1 MRIYTRAGDEGQT
14 GLLYGGRVSKTDP
27 KCEAYGT
34 TDEAV
39 STMGLARALSQDAR
53 VKEILLETQ
62 RQLFTVGAEL
72 ATDRENYHHL
82 LTHGTIV
89 SSDMVARLEQLIDE
103 LMDKVDMPAAFIV
116 PGASP
121 ASSALD
127 VARTIL
133 RTAERRIVGL
143 HEQGQL
149 LNPEIMR
156 YVNRLSDLLFALA
169 RYEDRALPFELVTGE
184 QQ

>member
-1 MRIYTRAGDEGQT
+1 MRIYTRAGDDGET
-14 GLLYGGRVSKTDP
+14 GLLFGGRVSKTDP

-34 TDEAV
+34 TDQAV
-39 STMGLARALSQDAR
+39 STMGLARSLSRDAR
-53 VKEILLETQ
+53 VKEILLEVQ

-72 ATDRENYHHL
+72 ATDPENYQQLQSHAS
-82 LTHGTIV
+82 TV
-89 SSDMVARLEQLIDE
+89 SPDMVARLEQVIDE
-103 LMDKVDMPAAFIV
+103 LMDEVDMPSAFIV

-127 VARTIL
+127 VARTVL
-133 RTAERRIVGL
+133 RTAERRIVAL
-143 HEQGQL
+143 HEQGLL

-156 YVNRLSDLLFALA
+156 YMNRLSDLLFALA